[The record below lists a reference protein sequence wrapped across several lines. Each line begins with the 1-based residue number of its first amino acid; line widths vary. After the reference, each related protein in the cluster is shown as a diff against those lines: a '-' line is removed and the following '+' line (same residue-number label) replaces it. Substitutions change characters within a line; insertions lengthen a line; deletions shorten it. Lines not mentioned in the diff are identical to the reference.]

1 MGRKN
6 RFCNN
11 IYVLKAIFKN
21 SSYLLMSQLLV
32 KAFAFAY
39 AIFLAGNIGA
49 SDFGLYSAALSI
61 FGLMSLFSDL
71 GINRVLTRDIAR
83 DVSLL
88 PKLFST
94 ALLFRA
100 FSAAVSFLMLT
111 LFFFFTDPH
120 GTRFT
125 LTTIALLSLIPQ
137 SVALS
142 IDAILIA
149 LKRVSFSALGFFLF
163 NMISFIAG
171 AGLIYLGYGVHGAM
185 IAFLLGQIAY
195 SVILIY
201 LLSSSR
207 KLNNQS
213 SSRLNPGI
221 NFAPFN
227 FSLAK
232 SLILKSWPYGIV
244 AALGYASFR
253 IDTVILSYSRN
264 GEEAGIYALAYRFLE
279 AATIVPVAFGTV
291 LYPIFSQHSSDHAKT
306 KKLFNN
312 SLLYGG
318 LGGFVV
324 LIIMNTLVP
333 WFLTIFMPESFY
345 GSATTLVILSFA
357 LPFLFMHI
365 PLSQLILS
373 KDEFLKKIVLLY
385 LLIFGINL
393 LVMLSVIPVFG
404 YTGAA
409 WVTVFSEA
417 TTFLGFWLFIKKTLK
432 L

>member
-1 MGRKN
+1 M
-6 RFCNN
+6 
-11 IYVLKAIFKN
+11 LKSIFKN
-21 SSYLLMSQLLV
+21 SSYLLISQLFV
-32 KAFAFAY
+32 KVFAFGY
-39 AIFLAGNIGA
+39 AVFLAGNIGA

-83 DVSLL
+83 DDSLL

-100 FSAAVSFLMLT
+100 FSSAVSFLVLA
-111 LFFFFTDPH
+111 LFFFYTDPD
-120 GTRFT
+120 GIRFT

-149 LKRVSFSALGFFLF
+149 LKKASFSALGFFLF
-163 NMISFIAG
+163 NMISFMAG
-171 AGLIYLGYGVHGAM
+171 ASLIYLGFGVYGAM
-185 IAFLLGQIAY
+185 LAFLLGQISY

-201 LLSSSR
+201 LLSSS
-207 KLNNQS
+207 KK
-213 SSRLNPGI
+213 I
-221 NFAPFN
+221 DFAPFN
-227 FSLAK
+227 YSVAK
-232 SLILKSWPYGIV
+232 SLISKSWPYGIV

-253 IDTVILSYSRN
+253 IDTVILSYTR
-264 GEEAGIYALAYRFLE
+264 GGDEAGIYALAYRFLE
-279 AATIVPVAFGTV
+279 AATIIPVAFGTV
-291 LYPIFSQHSSDHAKT
+291 LYPMFSEHSGDHKKI
-306 KKLFNN
+306 KKLFNL
-312 SLLYGG
+312 SLLYGA

-324 LIIMNTLVP
+324 LIVMNTFIP
-333 WFLTIFMPESFY
+333 WFLNIFMPNSFY
-345 GSATTLVILSFA
+345 GSAPTLIILSFA

-373 KDEFLKKIVLLY
+373 KDEYLKKIILLY
-385 LLIFGINL
+385 FLIFAINL
-393 LVMLSVIPVFG
+393 IVMLYVIPVFG

-409 WVTVFSEA
+409 WVTVFSEG
-417 TTFLGFWLFIKKTLK
+417 TTFLGFWIFIKKTLK

>member
-1 MGRKN
+1 MGREN
-6 RFCNN
+6 PFCNN
-11 IYVLKAIFKN
+11 IYVLKVIFKN
-21 SSYLLMSQLLV
+21 SSYLLISQLFV
-32 KAFAFAY
+32 KVFAFAY

-83 DVSLL
+83 DEDEL

-100 FSAAVSFLMLT
+100 FSSAISFLVLT
-111 LFFFFTDPH
+111 AFFFYTDPH
-120 GTRFT
+120 STRFT

-137 SVALS
+137 SIALS
-142 IDAILIA
+142 IDAILIG

-163 NMISFIAG
+163 NMISFMAG
-171 AGLIYLGYGVHGAM
+171 AGLIYFGYGVHGAM
-185 IAFLLGQIAY
+185 IAFLLGQISY
-195 SVILIY
+195 SLILIY
-201 LLSSSR
+201 LLSSS
-207 KLNNQS
+207 KK
-213 SSRLNPGI
+213 I
-221 NFAPFN
+221 NFYPFS

-253 IDTVILSYSRN
+253 IDTVILSYARS

-279 AATIVPVAFGTV
+279 AATIIPVAFGTV
-291 LYPIFSQHSSDHAKT
+291 LYPIFSQHSADHIKT
-306 KKLFNN
+306 KKLFNQ
-312 SLLYGG
+312 SLFYGALGG
-318 LGGFVV
+318 LIT
-324 LIIMNTLVP
+324 LIIMNTFVP
-333 WFLTIFMPESFY
+333 LLLNIFMPNSFY
-345 GSATTLVILSFA
+345 GSAPTLVILSLA

-373 KDEFLKKIVLLY
+373 KDGFLKKIVMLY

-393 LVMLSVIPVFG
+393 LVMLTVIPIFG

-417 TTFLGFWLFIKKTLK
+417 TTFFGFWIFIKKTLQ